1 VFVGT
6 TNFAV
11 AFAMEA
17 AHVLHFPNFDNKD
30 KKTLITFIDKNADK
44 EKDEFIIRNR
54 HFFEV
59 QPYYYYDLT
68 SDEKEDMEPQG
79 IRTDFL
85 KFEGKNA
92 DFLDVEF
99 EFIKGDVFSK
109 KVQDK
114 ISGWADDTT
123 GQYLSIFLALSDQRQ
138 NFRLFPK

>member
-1 VFVGT
+1 MFVKREYKEFDNPDAEPNKYPAVYGDGIKPDDKKKVHLVFVGT

-59 QPYYYYDLT
+59 QPFWYYDLT
-68 SDEKEDMEPQG
+68 NGNGKEKEGFRDEYVC
-79 IRTDFL
+79 F
-85 KFEGKNA
+85 KGK
-92 DFLDVEF
+92 D
-99 EFIKGDVFSK
+99 
-109 KVQDK
+109 
-114 ISGWADDTT
+114 
-123 GQYLSIFLALSDQRQ
+123 RQ
-138 NFRLFPK
+138 QEVG